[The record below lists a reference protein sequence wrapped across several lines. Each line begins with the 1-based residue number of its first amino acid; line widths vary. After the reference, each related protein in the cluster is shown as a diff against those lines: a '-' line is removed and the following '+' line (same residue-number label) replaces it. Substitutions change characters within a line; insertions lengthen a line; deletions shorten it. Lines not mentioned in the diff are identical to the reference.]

1 MTQLAMLVCLHDD
14 GVNTLASAA
23 AYLSK
28 SMRVSLREHDGV
40 SRLGDNLVLLD
51 STKAHANLV
60 QLCAMLEQ
68 KSWPYL
74 LLRMD
79 GPASLASGK
88 PPEAAAALLAGAG
101 VAFVS

>member
-1 MTQLAMLVCLHDD
+1 MTQLVLLVCLHDD

-28 SMRVSLREHDGV
+28 GKPVSLLEHDGV
-40 SRLGDNLVLLD
+40 SRLGDNLALLD
-51 STKAHANLV
+51 STKAHASLV

-74 LLRMD
+74 LLHMD

-88 PPEAAAALLAGAG
+88 PPAEVAALLASAG